1 MPKRKTHASRPCEP
15 AARIFDFIPL
25 PLPPATLTLLIVTG
39 YMARPEVVKSRFFDR
54 D

>member
-1 MPKRKTHASRPCEP
+1 MAPCEP
-15 AARIFDFIPL
+15 AARMFNFIL
-25 PLPPATLTLLIVTG
+25 LLPPATLTLLIVTG